1 MKHSS
6 NFTCSINIFRSA
18 LIILVMLFISNSAS
32 AQDVAPQPK
41 GIEIENSVSSS
52 EMELVLWFMGTKK
65 CKTGAGFDDS
75 IIQSQKKQ
83 IIKSGM
89 TPNRIL
95 TRTFINKA
103 MNYETTLV

>member
-1 MKHSS
+1 MKYSLNHTSS
-6 NFTCSINIFRSA
+6 KNIFRST
-18 LIILVMLFISNSAS
+18 LIILVMIFIASSAS
-32 AQDVAPQPK
+32 AQDVAPQQT
-41 GIEIENSVSSS
+41 GVEVQNTVSSS
-52 EMELVLWFMGTKK
+52 EMELVLWFTGTKK
-65 CKTGAGFDDS
+65 CKTGAGFDDN

-83 IIKSGM
+83 IIRSGM